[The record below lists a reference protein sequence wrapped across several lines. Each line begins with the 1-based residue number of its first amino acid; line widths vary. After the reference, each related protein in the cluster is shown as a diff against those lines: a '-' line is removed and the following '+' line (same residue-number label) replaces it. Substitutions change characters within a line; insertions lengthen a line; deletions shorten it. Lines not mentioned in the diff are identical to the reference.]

1 MEKRASIGRAAFGAF
16 LEYKNHVPV
25 MTVLLAMAWSF
36 GCDKEECLTHVEF
49 VGTCRAENPLISGVH
64 YGNRTL
70 DEGDSSAIVEYA
82 CATKGID
89 GRPSLLAG
97 GVECLD
103 PETPFQEW
111 GSADWGMAIYVT
123 LPLEACSCDYKRDE
137 CYINF
142 WLFFEDQ
149 VDAPKDGAVFDLTQA
164 KLGDGELNI
173 TSDSDYKVT
182 GGTIE
187 FISLK
192 SNQYSYK
199 IHNLT
204 LSKIP
209 IGYGE
214 SPPHCFNPET
224 IKIDTMSVNCVP
236 TTHDVTTCEW

>member
-36 GCDKEECLTHVEF
+36 GCD
-49 VGTCRAENPLISGVH
+49 
-64 YGNRTL
+64 
-70 DEGDSSAIVEYA
+70 
-82 CATKGID
+82 
-89 GRPSLLAG
+89 
-97 GVECLD
+97 
-103 PETPFQEW
+103 
-111 GSADWGMAIYVT
+111 
-123 LPLEACSCDYKRDE
+123 
-137 CYINF
+137 
-142 WLFFEDQ
+142 
-149 VDAPKDGAVFDLTQA
+149 
-164 KLGDGELNI
+164 
-173 TSDSDYKVT
+173 KVT